1 MHMDFNNIDD
11 LNDFTLHE
19 WVNEIVNMIV
29 ENNLALKI
37 SSAKTIRE
45 LIIIQDENIR
55 KDNWKNYK
63 LSLSLDGW
71 KSVVLVY
78 KSNSTSS
85 SNHQLIFV

>member
-19 WVNEIVNMIV
+19 RVNEIVNMIV
-29 ENNLALKI
+29 ENNLAWKI

-85 SNHQLIFV
+85 TNHQLIFV

>member
-19 WVNEIVNMIV
+19 RVNEIVNMIV
-29 ENNLALKI
+29 ENNLAWKI

>member
-19 WVNEIVNMIV
+19 RVNEIVNVNV
-29 ENNLALKI
+29 ENNLAWKI

-45 LIIIQDENIR
+45 LIIIHDENII

-85 SNHQLIFV
+85 SNHQLIFG